1 MGRRKTREQVH
12 GIFYPRSVAVVGTN
26 RGRGTVPFDI
36 FYNILKDGFQ
46 GTVYPVSPREKSVAG
61 VKAYKYVIDIDDDLD
76 MAVLVFPSTVAH
88 LAMEQIG
95 KKGIRSAIIIS
106 AGFREIGE
114 AGMKREQ
121 EVKAIADRY
130 GVSFIGPNC
139 LGVINTDPECS
150 FNASFARQM
159 PAQGNI
165 AFLSQS
171 GALCTAVLD
180 YALAKN
186 IGFSKFV
193 SFGNK
198 ADISEIDLLYYLK
211 DDPKTKVILL
221 YLEEVTEGKALMEV
235 AREIITE
242 RGKPVL
248 ILKSGRT
255 AEGATAAASHTGS
268 LAGSDEVCDAA
279 FRQAGIIRCE
289 TIEDMFNY
297 AICMAYQPIPQGKR
311 VAIVT
316 NAGGPGVLATDRA
329 VREGLTL
336 ARFSEKTTD
345 ILRKSLPHTA
355 NLSNPVDLIGD
366 AKKDRYSAAVSSI
379 LGDDGVD
386 GALVILTPQSMTD
399 IPSIAEELCS
409 IDRRF
414 PKPLYTSFM
423 GEADVSEG
431 VEILQRHHV
440 PHYPLPEDMCQA
452 FSRACLFA
460 ELRDRDPGQPTLYDD
475 IDTDGVDQIFAAVRE
490 EGQSLNLDQSFRL
503 LDACR
508 IPPLPY
514 GLAGSEAE
522 AAALAE
528 EIGFPVALKVVCAD
542 VTHKSDAGGVLL
554 SLDST
559 EKVRRGYQGI
569 LESVQSSVAGARVEA
584 VLVQKMAGD
593 GEEVIIGIK
602 QDPSFGPVVLV
613 GIGGIYVEILRDFA
627 VRVAPFSRG
636 EARAMVRS
644 LKLFP
649 LLSGARGREPRDVE
663 SLLTCIERVGQL
675 ARQRPEIAEL
685 DMNPLLV
692 RTQGRGVV
700 VADARVVL
708 KKTFEGGY
716 DENHHS

>member
-1 MGRRKTREQVH
+1 MGRRKSREQVH

-95 KKGIRSAIIIS
+95 KKGIKSAIIIS

-121 EVKAIADRY
+121 EVKAIADEY

-211 DDPKTKVILL
+211 DDPKTRVILL
-221 YLEEVTEGKALMEV
+221 YLEEVTEGKALMDV
-235 AREIITE
+235 VQEILSE

-255 AEGATAAASHTGS
+255 TEGATAAASHTGS

-297 AICMAYQPIPQGKR
+297 AISMAYQPIPEGKR

-329 VREGLTL
+329 VHEGLTL
-336 ARFSEKTTD
+336 ARFSEKTAD
-345 ILRKSLPHTA
+345 ILKKSLPHTA
-355 NLSNPVDLIGD
+355 NLKNPVDLIGD

-399 IPSIAEELCS
+399 IRSIAEELCS
-409 IDRRF
+409 IGRRF

-431 VEILQRHHV
+431 VEILQRHHI
-440 PHYPLPEDMCQA
+440 PHYSLPEDMCQA

-475 IDTDGVDQIFAAVRE
+475 VDMDRADQIFATVRE
-490 EGQSLNLDQSFRL
+490 EGGKKLSMDQSFRL
-503 LDACR
+503 LDAYR
-508 IPPLPY
+508 IPLLPY

-522 AAALAE
+522 AAALAG
-528 EIGFPVALKVVCAD
+528 EIGFPIVLKVVSED
-542 VTHKSDAGGVLL
+542 VIHKSDAGGVLL
-554 SLDST
+554 GLDSA

-569 LESVQSSVAGARVEA
+569 LESVHSSVAGARVEA

-602 QDPSFGPVVLV
+602 QDPSFGSVVLV
-613 GIGGIYVEILRDFA
+613 GIGGIYVEIFRDFV

-636 EARAMVRS
+636 EARAMVQS

-649 LLSGARGREPRDVE
+649 LLSGVRGREPRDIE

-685 DMNPLLV
+685 DINPLLV
-692 RTQGRGVV
+692 RSQGRGAV

-708 KKTFEGGY
+708 
-716 DENHHS
+716 ENLERKER

>member
-1 MGRRKTREQVH
+1 M
-12 GIFYPRSVAVVGTN
+12 
-26 RGRGTVPFDI
+26 
-36 FYNILKDGFQ
+36 
-46 GTVYPVSPREKSVAG
+46 
-61 VKAYKYVIDIDDDLD
+61 
-76 MAVLVFPSTVAH
+76 
-88 LAMEQIG
+88 
-95 KKGIRSAIIIS
+95 
-106 AGFREIGE
+106 
-114 AGMKREQ
+114 
-121 EVKAIADRY
+121 
-130 GVSFIGPNC
+130 IGPNC

-159 PAQGNI
+159 PAQGDI

-235 AREIITE
+235 VREIIPE
-242 RGKPVL
+242 QGKPVL

-255 AEGATAAASHTGS
+255 TAGATAAASHTGS

-297 AICMAYQPIPQGKR
+297 AISMAYQPIPEGR
-311 VAIVT
+311 RIAIVT

-336 ARFSEKTTD
+336 ARFSEETTD
-345 ILRKSLPHTA
+345 VLKKSLPHTA
-355 NLSNPVDLIGD
+355 NLKNPVDLIGD

-399 IPSIAEELCS
+399 IPSIAAELCS

-414 PKPLYTSFM
+414 AKPLYTSFM

-431 VEILQRHHV
+431 VEILQRHHI
-440 PHYPLPEDMCQA
+440 PHYSLPEDMCQA

-460 ELRDRDPGQPTLYDD
+460 ELRDRDPGQPTFHDD
-475 IDTDGVDQIFAAVRE
+475 IDAQRVDQIVAAAGNQK
-490 EGQSLNLDQSFRL
+490 GQCLTLDQTFRL
-503 LDACR
+503 LEACR
-508 IPPLPY
+508 IPSLPY

-554 SLDST
+554 CLDST

-569 LESVQSSVAGARVEA
+569 LERVHSAVAGARVEA
-584 VLVQKMAGD
+584 VLVQKMAGE

-613 GIGGIYVEILRDFA
+613 GFGGIYVEILRDFV

-636 EARAMVRS
+636 EARAMLRS

-663 SLLTCIERVGQL
+663 SLLSCIERMGQL

-685 DMNPLLV
+685 DINPLFV

-700 VADARVVL
+700 VADARAVVKDTL
-708 KKTFEGGY
+708 KGGD